1 MKKVVHLF
9 YLGILGVFVMVSCQQ
24 TASDAGKTTVAGD
37 SAATKKDPL
46 PSWNDP
52 LKKEIIDYVSKVTTE
67 GTPDFVPVKDRI
79 ATFDNDG
86 TLWAE
91 IPLVQELFA
100 YYRVKQ
106 IVTANPA
113 LAKKQPFLAVVTK
126 DKAYFE
132 KGGEKALIQL
142 VGATH
147 TGMTEESFEKDAK
160 EFFSSAVYPGR
171 NVPISKIVYQPQ
183 IELLDYLRASGFT
196 TYIVTGGTIELVRA
210 ISDSLY
216 GIPKNQVVGT
226 TFKYVYVDSN
236 RSIMRQPAIDLLCD
250 KAGKPVGI
258 QMHIGQKPIF
268 SAGNER
274 SGGDIEMSKFCQSN
288 HYPSFQLI
296 VNHNDSLREY
306 YYQEKD
312 SASLKAAVRN
322 KWHIISMKD
331 DWKTIFPR

>member
-1 MKKVVHLF
+1 MKRLLYF
-9 YLGILGVFVMVSCQQ
+9 ICTTTIFLVSCSH
-24 TASDAGKTTVAGD
+24 AADDAGKTSAISD
-37 SAATKKDPL
+37 STNVSKDPL

-52 LKKEIIDYVSKVTTE
+52 LKGDIIAYVTKVSKE
-67 GTPDFVPVKDRI
+67 GSPDFVPLKDRI

-91 IPLVQELFA
+91 MPLVQELFA

-142 VGATH
+142 IAATH
-147 TGMTEESFEKDAK
+147 TGITEDQFESDAK
-160 EFFSSAVYPGR
+160 DFFATATYPGR
-171 NVPISKIVYQPQ
+171 NVPIQKIIYQPQ
-183 IELLDYLRASGFT
+183 IELLNYLRANGFM
-196 TYIVTGGTIELVRA
+196 TYIVTGGTIEFVRA
-210 ISDSLY
+210 ISDSFY

-226 TFKYVYVDSN
+226 TFKYAFVDSN
-236 RSIMRQPAIDLLCD
+236 RTIMREPALDLLCD

-258 QMHIGQKPIF
+258 QYHIGQRPVF

-274 SGGDIEMSKFCQSN
+274 SGGDIEMSKYCQSN
-288 HYPSFQLI
+288 HYPNFQLI
-296 VNHNDSLREY
+296 VNHDDSTREY

-312 SASLKAAVRN
+312 SASLKAAAQN
-322 KWHIISMKD
+322 KWHVISMKN
-331 DWKTIFPR
+331 DWKTIFPQ

>member
-1 MKKVVHLF
+1 MKKLIKIIFVISPVAFILF
-9 YLGILGVFVMVSCQQ
+9 SCQQ
-24 TASDAGKTTVAGD
+24 TADETSKTSAAGD
-37 SAATKKDPL
+37 STSVTKEPL

-52 LKKEIIDYVSKVTTE
+52 LKREIIEYVTKVSKE
-67 GTPDFVPVKDRI
+67 GSPDFVPLADRI

-91 IPLVQELFA
+91 MPLVQELFA
-100 YYRVKQ
+100 FYRVKK
-106 IVTANPA
+106 IVQANPA
-113 LAKKQPFLAVVTK
+113 LAKKQPFMAVVTK

-147 TGMTEESFEKDAK
+147 TGMTEDQFEADAK
-160 EFFSSAVYPGR
+160 DFFATATYPGR

-183 IELLDYLRASGFT
+183 LELLNYLRANGFK
-196 TYIVTGGTIELVRA
+196 TYIVTGGTIELVRT
-210 ISDSLY
+210 ISESLY

-226 TFKYVYVDSN
+226 TFKYEFIDSN
-236 RSIMRQPAIDLLCD
+236 RSIMREPAIDLLCD
-250 KAGKPVGI
+250 KSGKPVGI
-258 QMHIGQKPIF
+258 QVHIGQRPIF

-274 SGGDIEMSKFCQSN
+274 SGGDIAMSKFCQGN

-296 VNHNDSLREY
+296 VNHNDSTREY

-312 SASLKAAVRN
+312 SASLKAAAQN
-322 KWHIISMKD
+322 KWHVVSMKD
-331 DWKTIFPR
+331 DWKTIFPQ

>member
-1 MKKVVHLF
+1 MKKIIHLC
-9 YLGILGVFVMVSCQQ
+9 YLGILSVFFMVSCQQ
-24 TASDAGKTTVAGD
+24 TASDAGKTTTAGD
-37 SAATKKDPL
+37 SAVTKKDPL

-52 LKKEIIDYVSKVTTE
+52 LKKEIMDYVSKVTTE
-67 GTPDFVPVKDRI
+67 GTPDFVPQKDRI

-106 IVTANPA
+106 IVTAHPA

-126 DKAYFE
+126 DKGYFE

-160 EFFSSAVYPGR
+160 DFFASAVYPGR

-183 IELLDYLRASGFT
+183 LELLTYLRANGFT

-226 TFKYVYVDSN
+226 TFKYEYVDSN
-236 RSIMRQPAIDLLCD
+236 RSIMREPAIDLLCD

-258 QMHIGQKPIF
+258 QVHIGQKPIF

-274 SGGDIEMSKFCQSN
+274 SAGDIEMNKFCQGN

-312 SASLKAAVRN
+312 SASLKAAVQN
-322 KWHIISMKD
+322 KWHIVNMKQ
-331 DWKTIFPR
+331 DWKTIFPL

>member
-1 MKKVVHLF
+1 
-9 YLGILGVFVMVSCQQ
+9 LG
-24 TASDAGKTTVAGD
+24 
-37 SAATKKDPL
+37 
-46 PSWNDP
+46 
-52 LKKEIIDYVSKVTTE
+52 
-67 GTPDFVPVKDRI
+67 
-79 ATFDNDG
+79 
-86 TLWAE
+86 
-91 IPLVQELFA
+91 
-100 YYRVKQ
+100 
-106 IVTANPA
+106 
-113 LAKKQPFLAVVTK
+113 
-126 DKAYFE
+126 
-132 KGGEKALIQL
+132 
-142 VGATH
+142 
-147 TGMTEESFEKDAK
+147 
-160 EFFSSAVYPGR
+160 
-171 NVPISKIVYQPQ
+171 
-183 IELLDYLRASGFT
+183 YLRASGFT

>member
-1 MKKVVHLF
+1 MKRRINLVWVGF
-9 YLGILGVFVMVSCQQ
+9 SIVFFIVSCQQ
-24 TASDAGKTTVAGD
+24 KASDSVNTVAAGD
-37 SAATKKDPL
+37 SAVVKKDPL

-52 LKKEIIDYVSKVTTE
+52 LKQEIIDYVNKVSTE
-67 GTPDFVPVKDRI
+67 GTPDFVPIKDRI

-91 IPLVQELFA
+91 MPLVQELFA

-126 DKAYFE
+126 DKGYFE

-160 EFFSSAVYPGR
+160 DFFASAVYPGR
-171 NVPISKIVYQPQ
+171 NVTISKIVYLPQ
-183 IELLDYLRASGFT
+183 LELLTYLRANGFT

-226 TFKYVYVDSN
+226 TFKYEYVDSN
-236 RSIMRQPAIDLLCD
+236 RSIMREPAIDLLCD

-258 QMHIGQKPIF
+258 QVHIGQKPIF

-274 SGGDIEMSKFCQSN
+274 SAGDIEMSKFCQSN
-288 HYPSFQLI
+288 HYSSFQLI

-312 SASLKAAVRN
+312 SASLKAAVQN
-322 KWHIISMKD
+322 KWHIVNMKQ
-331 DWKTIFPR
+331 DWKTIFPQ

>member
-1 MKKVVHLF
+1 MKKIVHRF
-9 YLGILGVFVMVSCQQ
+9 YLGILGVFFIVSCQQ
-24 TASDAGKTTVAGD
+24 TASDAGKTTANGD
-37 SAATKKDPL
+37 SAVAKKDPL

-52 LKKEIIDYVSKVTTE
+52 LKQEIMDYVKKISTE
-67 GTPDFVPVKDRI
+67 GSPDFVPVKDRI

-160 EFFSSAVYPGR
+160 EFFASAVYPGR

-183 IELLDYLRASGFT
+183 LELLNYLRASGFT

-226 TFKYVYVDSN
+226 TFKYVFVDSN
-236 RSIMRQPAIDLLCD
+236 RSIMREPAIDLLCD

-274 SGGDIEMSKFCQSN
+274 SGGDIEMNKFCQSN

-312 SASLKAAVRN
+312 SASLKAAVQN